1 MGAQEYVW
9 NVGLIKTRAGVK
21 PRPHQQEDKAM
32 IKEYLTYI
40 ETVRGLSANTIEGY
54 RKDLREFVRYAADR
68 GLRWSTLQERDVDG
82 WLSEQAQAG
91 ISPRTR
97 NRRLSA
103 LRGLLNWAHHKGM
116 LTQNAAR
123 FCQQAKKPD
132 SLPKPTD
139 LSAIDR
145 YLGERQPGTAANIAA
160 LQIALMVESGLRIS
174 EAIMLTMEDIDT
186 TRKSIRVRGKGNK
199 DRYTFYGARVEREL
213 MPLMGGKGRL
223 FPAWSTQFYRS
234 NIEDQL
240 RPFTGA
246 ITPHQLRHTFATS
259 QLNAGMPIS
268 TLSMMLGHKSVET
281 TQVYTRVA
289 VDTARSQ
296 YQSINN

>member
-1 MGAQEYVW
+1 
-9 NVGLIKTRAGVK
+9 
-21 PRPHQQEDKAM
+21 M

-54 RKDLREFVRYAADR
+54 RKDLREFVRYAAHL
-68 GLRWSTLQERDVDG
+68 GLRWSTLQEQDVDG

-103 LRGLLNWAHHKGM
+103 LRGLLTWAHHKGM
-116 LTQNAAR
+116 LKQNVAR

-174 EAIMLTMEDIDT
+174 EAITLTIEDIDT
-186 TRKSIRVRGKGNK
+186 SRKSIRVRGKGNK

-223 FPAWSTQFYRS
+223 FPAWSTQFYRT
-234 NIEDQL
+234 NIEEQL

>member
-1 MGAQEYVW
+1 
-9 NVGLIKTRAGVK
+9 
-21 PRPHQQEDKAM
+21 M

-54 RKDLREFVRYAADR
+54 RKDLREFVKYAADR

-82 WLSEQAQAG
+82 WLREQAQAG
-91 ISPRTR
+91 IAPRTR

-103 LRGLLNWAHHKGM
+103 LRGLLNWAHHKGI

-139 LSAIDR
+139 LAAIDR

-186 TRKSIRVRGKGNK
+186 TRKTIRLRGKGNK

-223 FPAWSTQFYRS
+223 FPDWSTQFYRR
-234 NIEDQL
+234 NIEEQL
-240 RPFTGA
+240 RPFTGV

-268 TLSMMLGHKSVET
+268 TLSMMLGHTSVET

-289 VDTARSQ
+289 VDTARTQ

>member
-1 MGAQEYVW
+1 MAPAAPTKNKE
-9 NVGLIKTRAGVK
+9 
-21 PRPHQQEDKAM
+21 AM

-54 RKDLREFVRYAADR
+54 RKDLREFVRYAAHL
-68 GLRWSTLQERDVDG
+68 GLRWSTLQEHDVDG

-103 LRGLLNWAHHKGM
+103 LRGLLTWAHHKGM

-174 EAIMLTMEDIDT
+174 EAITLTIEDIDT
-186 TRKSIRVRGKGNK
+186 SRKSIRVRGKGNK

-213 MPLMGGKGRL
+213 MPLMGGKGRI

-289 VDTARSQ
+289 VDTARTQ